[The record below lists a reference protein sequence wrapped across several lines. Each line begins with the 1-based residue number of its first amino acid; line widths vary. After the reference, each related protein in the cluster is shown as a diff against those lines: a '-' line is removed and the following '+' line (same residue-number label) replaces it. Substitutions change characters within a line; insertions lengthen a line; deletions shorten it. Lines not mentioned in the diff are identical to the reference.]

1 LDFDFKWL
9 RFMRDESEE
18 LMASTCKSLPL
29 RGLRGLSLSTDIHE
43 IETKTWIRT
52 FADLPALFTVRLH
65 GQSTQFIAALGED
78 VVLDGVKQIPPAP
91 VVKPIVGRRASLRRP
106 RAASVSGGLFFPALR
121 NLIFE
126 DTDFA
131 DPVLDQLEDAL
142 MERCER
148 KQDLWSLT
156 LQDCSRL
163 RHGEVERLENIVPEV
178 VWDGMELGFTDD
190 ESEVDMSEYGDF
202 YSSGLFFD
210 IADGDY
216 SDYDYPMF

>member
-1 LDFDFKWL
+1 
-9 RFMRDESEE
+9 
-18 LMASTCKSLPL
+18 
-29 RGLRGLSLSTDIHE
+29 
-43 IETKTWIRT
+43 
-52 FADLPALFTVRLH
+52 
-65 GQSTQFIAALGED
+65 
-78 VVLDGVKQIPPAP
+78 
-91 VVKPIVGRRASLRRP
+91 
-106 RAASVSGGLFFPALR
+106 
-121 NLIFE
+121 
-126 DTDFA
+126 
-131 DPVLDQLEDAL
+131 

-163 RHGEVERLENIVPEV
+163 RHEEVERLENIVPEV